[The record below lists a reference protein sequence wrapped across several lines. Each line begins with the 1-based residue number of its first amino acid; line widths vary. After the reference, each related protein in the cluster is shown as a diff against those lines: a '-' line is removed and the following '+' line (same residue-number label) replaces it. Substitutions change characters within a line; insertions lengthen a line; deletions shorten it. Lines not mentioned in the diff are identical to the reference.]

1 VCFLLGTLAFI
12 LLKMTLRTL
21 DDITDDE
28 NKEEK
33 MESRADRLSS
43 ATIGLLWVSVG
54 IALTVAYASTVT
66 LSGLAFVTGS
76 RFSTA
81 TRVVRGTTLEALQ
94 WAIFGLSVLFALGV
108 RHMIRSNDSSDDEG
122 QHQKPATKA
131 LSGSSTAQGVS
142 RLRPTL
148 QSGARSAPP
157 PPKAPILGL
166 PAKR

>member
-12 LLKMTLRTL
+12 LLEMTLRTL
-21 DDITDDE
+21 DDITDD
-28 NKEEK
+28 NSKEEK

-43 ATIGLLWVSVG
+43 ATMGLFWVSAG

-66 LSGLAFVTGS
+66 PFGLAFVTWS

-81 TRVVRGTTLEALQ
+81 TRVARGKTLEALQ
-94 WAIFGLSVLFALGV
+94 WAIVGLSVLFALGA
-108 RHMIRSNDSSDDEG
+108 RHIIRSNNSSDDED

-148 QSGARSAPP
+148 
-157 PPKAPILGL
+157 
-166 PAKR
+166 